1 MNEMIAKISN
11 NIHVVIS
18 TITNDNIISNANV
31 NDYNADN
38 RNANQE

>member
-11 NIHVVIS
+11 NIHVVIL
-18 TITNDNIISNANV
+18 TITNNIISNANV